1 MLNKILTQAPETTS
15 WDQGVDALVDALKT
29 EAAVTKS
36 IKQVIQKCEDDDK
49 NNDYHVRAND
59 DVLPRGYVV

>member
-1 MLNKILTQAPETTS
+1 MWTQAPEKTS
-15 WDQGVDALVDALKT
+15 WTEGLEALEDALKT

-49 NNDYHVRAND
+49 NNDYHVRQIRMARAALI
-59 DVLPRGYVV
+59 VWLK

>member
-1 MLNKILTQAPETTS
+1 MPNNIYTQAPETTS
-15 WDQGVDALVDALKT
+15 WSQGVEALEDALKT

-49 NNDYHVRAND
+49 NNDYHVRPIRFFEAILSD
-59 DVLPRGYVV
+59 